1 MIDITGEDLAAAC
14 RDVYGGWHEHAPK
27 QVFIDQF
34 RGQPDTTFL
43 RASFPEKFTHAA
55 ACKLDRLRKLLHD
68 RHGDGNIVFV
78 IYMAMIDPEDMARR
92 SISIADR

>member
-1 MIDITGEDLAAAC
+1 MIDITGEDLATAC
-14 RDVYGGWHEHAPK
+14 RDVYGNWLEHAPR

-34 RGQPDTTFL
+34 KGEPATTFL

-78 IYMAMIDPEDMARR
+78 CYYAEIDPLEMARR
-92 SISIADR
+92 SIEMADR